1 MRNVPIALAG
11 HYATGRTS
19 LCLLTKV
26 KCKDG
31 TILAFTTLDAELT
44 YDDGSGDGPLLY
56 DPGNSFT
63 PSEQVWVA
71 DLSVDQAEATGWIRD
86 SGISEERIRAGLF
99 DFAKFWVYQVN
110 FMDLSQ
116 GHVLKQSGTTGE
128 TKFGS
133 NSWSVEFRSK
143 TQQLKQP
150 LSDLYSLTC
159 TVPFG
164 SPPCGKTFDWDEATV
179 TAVDPD
185 EPDRIFEVA
194 TGSGWAGDGAYTLG
208 VIRVTSGANAGA
220 QMEVETHTQD
230 SSGVALIALL
240 LPLPYPIEMGDELE
254 FREDC
259 SKVWDD
265 ADHGCLHHWGNERA
279 LHFRGQPHI
288 PVEDANS
295 LQIPQAQTPRV
306 PGTGAPSQNPE

>member
-31 TILAFTTLDAELT
+31 TILAFTTLDAEVT
-44 YDDGSGDGPLLY
+44 YTDGPDGPITY
-56 DPGNSFT
+56 S
-63 PSEQVWVA
+63 PSNGFSPAEQVWTA
-71 DLSVDQAEATGWIRD
+71 DLSVDQGAATGWIRD
-86 SGISEERIRAGLF
+86 TGITEQQIRAGIF
-99 DFAKFWVYQVN
+99 NFARFWVFEVN
-110 FMDLSQ
+110 FLDLSQ

-128 TKFGS
+128 TKFTD
-133 NSWSVEFRSK
+133 NAWTVELRSK

-159 TVPFG
+159 TVAFG

-179 TAVDPD
+179 TSVDPD
-185 EPDRIFEVA
+185 EPDRLFTVA
-194 TGSGWAGDGAYTLG
+194 AGSGWAGDGAYTLG
-208 VIRVTSGANAGA
+208 VIRVMTGDNAGA
-220 QMEVETHTQD
+220 QVEVESHTTD
-230 SSGVALIALL
+230 SAGESVIALL
-240 LPLPYPIEMGDELE
+240 LPLPYPLAPGDQID

-265 ADHGCLHHWGNERA
+265 ADHGCLHHWGDERP
-279 LHFRGQPHI
+279 LHFRGHPHI

-295 LQIPQAQTPRV
+295 LQIPQAQTPRI
-306 PGTGAPSQNPE
+306 PGTGAPSQAPE